1 VNNKQNLLYKSGQ
14 AGKRQKSVIKRG
26 EQKKLERKMFKTQNV
41 HMYILL
47 KDCVTCHMTDSS
59 SRQRERPM
67 TNKTATVL
75 FTAKILSLVPE
86 GQDAK
91 TD

>member
-1 VNNKQNLLYKSGQ
+1 
-14 AGKRQKSVIKRG
+14 
-26 EQKKLERKMFKTQNV
+26 
-41 HMYILL
+41 
-47 KDCVTCHMTDSS
+47 
-59 SRQRERPM
+59 M

-91 TD
+91 TDWLTDRPTDSQL